1 MQQLIEY
8 EGKTIDDA
16 IKNACEALSV
26 PREKLNIEIISEGTS
41 GFLGLRAKKAKIKAG
56 LLTVDTALTGRY
68 DSISETEE
76 ESLTLPLKEKSSLKL
91 SENGRGLEIHYEEG
105 QDNDILTEITPASSN
120 ETIPQGSYVTS
131 EMGNQAKEFLE
142 GVLARMSIPSMV
154 TMEETPDKI
163 ILRIQGDGGG
173 LLIGKRGKNLDA
185 LQYIVNKAI
194 NLSSKMKKMVT
205 IDTEAYQ
212 ERRENSLVALAQ
224 KLAEKAK
231 SIQKPITL
239 NHMNAH
245 NRRIIHLTLEGDPG
259 VTTKSRGEG
268 EFRKIVI
275 IPVKE
280 GHQPR
285 YNDEIK

>member
-1 MQQLIEY
+1 MQQFTEY

-16 IKNACEALSV
+16 IRNACESLSV
-26 PREKLNIEIISEGTS
+26 PREKLNIEIISEGTT
-41 GFLGLRAKKAKIKAG
+41 GFLGLRAKKARIKAG
-56 LLTVDTALTGRY
+56 LLTVDTVLTGKY
-68 DSISETEE
+68 DIISEIREE
-76 ESLTLPLKEKSSLKL
+76 LLPVK
-91 SENGRGLEIHYEEG
+91 G
-105 QDNDILTEITPASSN
+105 QDEEILPEVSPALQNEMIPNKENCATGEI
-120 ETIPQGSYVTS
+120 GS
-131 EMGNQAKEFLE
+131 QAKEFLE
-142 GVLARMSIPSMV
+142 GILAHMSIPYIV
-154 TMEETPDKI
+154 TMEETQEKI

-185 LQYIVNKAI
+185 LQYIVNKVI
-194 NLSSKMKKMVT
+194 NLSGKMKKVVT

-212 ERRENSLVALAQ
+212 ERRESSLIALAQ

-231 SIQKPITL
+231 RIQKPITL

-245 NRRIIHLTLEGDPG
+245 NRRIIHLTLKDDAG

-275 IPVKE
+275 MPIKE
-280 GHQPR
+280 DSQTR